1 LRKIEDGRTCLLRA
15 SAINQ
20 YERKQHEYGLMRH
33 VAAPGIPIH
42 KPVHRRKACT
52 WYKTGSSALTRGSML
67 SSPPWAVPFGDEEIG
82 VSQQLV
88 KDVLAW
94 YDNMNRTIRT
104 WYSGE

>member
-1 LRKIEDGRTCLLRA
+1 
-15 SAINQ
+15 
-20 YERKQHEYGLMRH
+20 
-33 VAAPGIPIH
+33 
-42 KPVHRRKACT
+42 
-52 WYKTGSSALTRGSML
+52 ML